1 MIDRTIPCRCC
12 TCANS
17 GRCVEINPE
26 YAIAVDAENAA
37 LRALLR
43 DIEAA
48 AKPPGTEVGWSDP
61 PWSDLYDRIWAEVH
75 GPKPERTADQP
86 THALTDA
93 QQVLDDLMQADLM
106 GNRQKWLETWAKVPA
121 LLKTARKQLSI

>member
-1 MIDRTIPCRCC
+1 MSDDAWVSAATYHDD
-12 TCANS
+12 CA
-17 GRCVEINPE
+17 RLT
-26 YAIAVDAENAA
+26 AENDA

-48 AKPPGTEVGWSDP
+48 AKPPGTEVGWSTP

-86 THALTDA
+86 IEG
-93 QQVLDDLMQADLM
+93 LD
-106 GNRQKWLETWAKVPA
+106 GWLDENGDPM
-121 LLKTARKQLSI
+121 